1 MRLRTVFGGVLAL
14 ALAGG
19 AAPVRTE
26 SDKAGEILAAARK
39 AIGGETLEG
48 LKTFSLDASLHRNI
62 GSMQM
67 ASEVEILLDLPDRY
81 IRSDVSSGMM
91 NSTMATG
98 FNGGK
103 PILPAG
109 ATALPGGGMMIR
121 MGPGVAAPPAEKLSP
136 EEQARADK
144 ALLRSSRVDIT
155 RMMLGWFAT
164 AHPSLPVQ
172 YTYAGEAES
181 PDGKAHVIDVKDAE
195 GFSARL
201 FIDQESKLPLMLT
214 YQGPQPR
221 VVTAGGPRAAAGSG
235 AHATGQRELT
245 DQERKKLSEDKEKR
259 LEDLQRQPPAMVDFT
274 LYFDEWREAD
284 GVRFPHRIRRAM
296 SGDTNEEW
304 TVNKVRVNP
313 KIDAKKFE
321 G

>member
-1 MRLRTVFGGVLAL
+1 VIGGVLVL

-19 AAPVRTE
+19 AAPVRAE
-26 SDKAGEILAAARK
+26 SAKAGEILAAARK
-39 AIGGETLEG
+39 ALGGGTLEG

-62 GSMQM
+62 GSVQM

-81 IRSDVSSGMM
+81 LRSDVSSGMM

-103 PILPAG
+103 PIIPAG

-121 MGPGVAAPPAEKLSP
+121 IGPGPAAPAAEKLSP
-136 EEQARADK
+136 EQQARADE
-144 ALLRSSRVDIT
+144 ALLRSSRVDIS

-181 PDGKAHVIDVKDAE
+181 PDGKAHVIDVKDPE

-201 FIDQESKLPLMLT
+201 FIDQESKLPLMLR

-221 VVTAGGPRAAAGSG
+221 VVTAGGPRAAAGPG
-235 AHATGQRELT
+235 AHATERRELT
-245 DQERKKLSEDKEKR
+245 DQERRKLSEDTEKR
-259 LEDLQRQPPAMVDFT
+259 LKDLQSQPPAMADFT